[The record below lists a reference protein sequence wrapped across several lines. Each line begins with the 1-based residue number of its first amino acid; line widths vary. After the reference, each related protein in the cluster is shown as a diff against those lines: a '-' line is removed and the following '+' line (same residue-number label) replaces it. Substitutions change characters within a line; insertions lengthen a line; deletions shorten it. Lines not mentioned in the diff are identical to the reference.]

1 MYVSARD
8 SKAREGGRVGW
19 REGGIKLLI
28 INSLLEVISACL
40 TLRKF
45 FFVWWWWGV
54 ILEGNYEEGTC
65 DWFYRD

>member
-1 MYVSARD
+1 MSVLEIV
-8 SKAREGGRVGW
+8 KLG

-40 TLRKF
+40 TLKKF
-45 FFVWWWWGV
+45 FFVWWGGV